1 MEAGSTEEASRVEG
15 AIPMSTFVHIP
26 ADRFLAKL
34 DEISAKIIY
43 RGGRLEKIEKEGSEI
58 VYEIALPKT
67 HLPDQ
72 ECEDPYRSEFIAL
85 KIYTTIPYGSSEV
98 RDSGED
104 AIRIIVGSISTGE
117 FKRVR
122 DTIIVKRTAPKDVPD
137 RVGAFL
143 ERFTLTLRDAYRFAQ
158 AVPLCLCGHHMARR
172 ESRKGDGQVSA
183 FWGCTTYPAC
193 KNTKSI

>member
-1 MEAGSTEEASRVEG
+1 
-15 AIPMSTFVHIP
+15 MSTFVHIP

-34 DEISAKIIY
+34 DEIAQKVVAK
-43 RGGRLEKIEKEGSEI
+43 GGRLEKVEKAGSEV
-58 VYEIALPKT
+58 VYEIALP
-67 HLPDQ
+67 P
-72 ECEDPYRSEFIAL
+72 SETRAEFVTL

-117 FKRVR
+117 FKRIR
-122 DTIIVKRTAPKDVPD
+122 DTIIVKRTASNEVPD

-143 ERFTLTLRDAYRFAQ
+143 ERFTLTLRDAYRFAAQ
-158 AVPLCLCGHHMARR
+158 VPLCSCGHHMAKR
-172 ESRKGDGQVSA
+172 ESSRTGEGGKA
-183 FWGCTTYPAC
+183 KPFWGCTTYPAC

>member
-1 MEAGSTEEASRVEG
+1 
-15 AIPMSTFVHIP
+15 MSTFVHIP
-26 ADRFLAKL
+26 ADRFLTKL
-34 DEISAKIIY
+34 DEIAQKIVAK
-43 RGGRLEKIEKEGSEI
+43 GGRLEKIEKAGSEI
-58 VYEIALPKT
+58 VYEIALPKA
-67 HLPDQ
+67 HIPDQ
-72 ECEDPYRSEFIAL
+72 ECEDPYRSEFVVL

-122 DTIIVKRTAPKDVPD
+122 DTIIVKRTASNEVPD

-143 ERFTLTLRDAYRFAQ
+143 ERFTLTLRDAYRFA
-158 AVPLCLCGHHMARR
+158 AKVPLCPCGHHMAKR
-172 ESRKGDGQVSA
+172 ESRKGNGETKA

-193 KNTKSI
+193 KNTKSIT